1 MRLIANDGHPN
12 SHSDCSPHQVVIQLE
27 PSSRRLEVHHDGVL
41 RLSSVL
47 PAAFV
52 PQPTWQFALSGCVEL
67 PGGTLATQYEA
78 SNSSSSALEPP
89 TTTPGSEPPSEP
101 PTLPPTDLP
110 PLAPP
115 ALPGG
120 LPAYA
125 AAEPAPKPSP
135 SPST

>member
-27 PSSRRLEVHHDGVL
+27 PRSRRLEVHHDGVL

-78 SNSSSSALEPP
+78 SNSSSSAS
-89 TTTPGSEPPSEP
+89 TTSNELPKHLGSSQPRSQR
-101 PTLPPTDLP
+101 TH
-110 PLAPP
+110 ACQ
-115 ALPGG
+115 
-120 LPAYA
+120 
-125 AAEPAPKPSP
+125 
-135 SPST
+135 

>member
-1 MRLIANDGHPN
+1 MMATLIGTL
-12 SHSDCSPHQVVIQLE
+12 DCSFHQVVIQLE
-27 PSSRRLEVHHDGVL
+27 PQSRRLEVHHDGVL

-47 PAAFV
+47 PAAFL

-89 TTTPGSEPPSEP
+89 TTTPGFEP
-101 PTLPPTDLP
+101 PTMPPTTPTDLP

-125 AAEPAPKPSP
+125 AAEPAPSA
-135 SPST
+135 SIAIDMVRLTT